1 MSHVISCVCV
11 QQKQKILKKAK
22 KTHKQRVEV
31 SQFSTISRDSFSVC
45 IVQEMNQYLDTLTE
59 HFDIPKVSWTK

>member
-1 MSHVISCVCV
+1 MTSDLLPL
-11 QQKQKILKKAK
+11 QQKQKIMEKAK

-31 SQFSTISRDSFSVC
+31 SVC
-45 IVQEMNQYLDTLTE
+45 VCPQLPHCPSSPQEMNQYLDTLTE